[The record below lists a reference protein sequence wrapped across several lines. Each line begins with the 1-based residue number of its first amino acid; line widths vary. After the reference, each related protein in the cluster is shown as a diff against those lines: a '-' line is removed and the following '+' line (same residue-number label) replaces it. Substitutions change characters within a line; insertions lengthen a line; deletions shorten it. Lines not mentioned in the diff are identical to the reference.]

1 MIDEDN
7 LEGRIHA
14 DYADPHLS
22 DARLKEYRSLMS
34 VNHITRLWGN
44 GRSKPFEL
52 IVVANGWLD
61 QGEYKGYAYDPSG
74 PQKSIDSLDAS
85 CFDIKKP
92 ETDDRF
98 CSAVNSLGDGW
109 WLLRYE
115 YR

>member
-61 QGEYKGYAYDPSG
+61 
-74 PQKSIDSLDAS
+74 AS
-85 CFDIKKP
+85 CFDIKEP